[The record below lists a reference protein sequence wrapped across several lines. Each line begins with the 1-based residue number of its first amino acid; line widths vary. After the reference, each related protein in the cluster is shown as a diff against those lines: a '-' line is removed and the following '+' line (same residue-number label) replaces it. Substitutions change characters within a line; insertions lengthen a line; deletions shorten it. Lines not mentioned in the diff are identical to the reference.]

1 MRTPLP
7 LSPAAR
13 PVARRVSLRRTS
25 RARLRRVA
33 ARLAGSVVG
42 RRGSAGPDQ
51 DRCPRVLHG
60 HRCQLRTGHPDSH
73 LVDDGAVRMRWQD
86 RTLPTDDWVL
96 DGFDS

>member
-1 MRTPLP
+1 MRTPFP
-7 LSPAAR
+7 SPPAVR

-33 ARLAGSVVG
+33 ARLIGAVVG
-42 RRGSAGPDQ
+42 RPGAGPDQ
-51 DRCPRVLHG
+51 DRCPRMLHG

-73 LVDDGAVRMRWQD
+73 LVDDGAIRMRWQD

-96 DGFDS
+96 DVFDS